1 MKTKL
6 FSLFAVVIVF
16 VACDKNSV
24 YNKLDRDFEN
34 SRWQSDDVKTF
45 EFVIEDDSKMYNID
59 LQFSHIYD
67 YQYATVPLEIKMTAP
82 DGKEEQIP
90 FELQIKDASGKQLS
104 DCTGDMC
111 DLVVPMKENL
121 KLAKGTY
128 KITVGQK
135 FKIPYLPNVLALGVN
150 VKTVE

>member
-6 FSLFAVVIVF
+6 FYLFAIAIVL
-16 VACDKNSV
+16 VACDKNSI
-24 YNKLDRDFEN
+24 YSKLDRNFEN

-45 EFVIEDDSKMYNID
+45 EFTIDDDSKIYNID

-67 YQYATVPLEIKMTAP
+67 YQYAKVPLEIKMTAP
-82 DGKEEQIP
+82 DGTEEQVP

-121 KLAKGTY
+121 KLTKGNY
-128 KITVGQK
+128 KITIGQK

-150 VKTVE
+150 VKTAE